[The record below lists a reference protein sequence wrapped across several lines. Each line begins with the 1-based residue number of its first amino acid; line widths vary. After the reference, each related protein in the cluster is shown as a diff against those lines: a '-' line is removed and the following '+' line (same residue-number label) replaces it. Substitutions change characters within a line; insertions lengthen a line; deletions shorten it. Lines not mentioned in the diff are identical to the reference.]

1 MTIEIKL
8 FLNEKETPEGF
19 PLAVMIRHQTSRK
32 RKNIAFCHEKH
43 FIVDGS
49 TISEKHPDYDTLAPI
64 LMNLKLKARKLI
76 LQNHTDVEKVYE
88 ALFAVDFSQIGF
100 IDYAKSLIAEMD
112 VMAAQMKKFDL
123 KGANK
128 ITGNVKVYSN
138 VISQFENF
146 AQNTSLQNLDYDTLS
161 RFKNYNVS
169 IGNSKST
176 IHLYLRTL
184 RSIYNKGILV
194 HRLVD
199 EKPFARLF
207 DGLKTRSFDSQK
219 KYLDRDSIAALENT
233 TIFIGTA
240 KQKYLDLFLL
250 QFYFGGCDLID
261 LYYLKERQLRKGRIV
276 FERTKTNT
284 GTRIDLKLHPKA
296 IAVIDRNK
304 VAGSEWLFPWGK
316 DKKEYE
322 VFRRTYQRALIFIQ
336 EKLSLEVQ
344 PDGGYIAVKVA
355 RHSFANRA
363 KNLMIETDITRE
375 LMGHERDDVDNYY
388 KDKYPEKVR
397 DLALFEIISPFEC
410 LK

>member
-1 MTIEIKL
+1 MKIEIKL
-8 FLNEKETPEGF
+8 FDHEKETAEGF
-19 PLAVMIRHQTSRK
+19 PLVVQISHQGKRK
-32 RKNIAFCHEKH
+32 RKNLGFCKPQH

-49 TISEKHPDYDTLAPI
+49 TISEKHPDYDVLAPI
-64 LMNLKLKARKLI
+64 LMNLKIKARKLI
-76 LQNHTDVEKVYE
+76 LQNYTDVEKTFQE
-88 ALFAVDFSQIGF
+88 LFAVDFSQIGF
-100 IDYAKSLIAEMD
+100 IDYAKSLISEMEE
-112 VMAAQMKKFDL
+112 MAAQMKKYDI

-128 ITGNVKVYSN
+128 ITGNIKVYSN
-138 VISQFENF
+138 VIAQFENF
-146 AQNTSLQNLDYDTLS
+146 AQNVSLQSLDYETLL
-161 RFKNYNVS
+161 RFKNYNLS

-176 IHLYLRTL
+176 VHLYLRTL

-207 DGLKTRSFDSQK
+207 EGLKTRSYDSRK
-219 KYLDRDSIAALENT
+219 KYLDREAIFEMERTDL
-233 TIFIGTA
+233 FIGTA

-261 LYYLKERQLRKGRIV
+261 LYYLKERQLRKGRVV
-276 FERTKTNT
+276 FDRTKTNT
-284 GTRIDLKLHPKA
+284 GNRIDLKLHPNALRIIEKYRST
-296 IAVIDRNK
+296 D
-304 VAGSEWLFPWGK
+304 EWLFPWGK

-322 VFRRTYQRALIFIQ
+322 VFRRTYQRALIYIQ
-336 EKLSLEVQ
+336 EKMAIEVQ
-344 PDGGYIAVKVA
+344 PDGGHIAVKVA

-363 KNLMIETDITRE
+363 KTLMIETDVIRE

-397 DLALFEIISPFEC
+397 DNALFEIVSPFLC